1 MQLPGSRV
9 LFPLVL
15 ACGIAFSTAPALAA
29 TPSFTIAA
37 ANVTLHS
44 GGNEASSQFT
54 LTSVD
59 GYAGQVRVDC
69 GYSGGMMGARV
80 PSCGIFV
87 NPVSTLA
94 ANKSVT
100 GSLTVMPYGKVKAFD
115 AVAFHG
121 DDRRR
126 VVPVLAAVLAGLF
139 MLGRRW
145 RCRARSWL
153 LVFLAGVTLAGITSC
168 GGGLSGTFPFTV
180 TAVDIKTNASVSAP
194 FVVTVP

>member
-1 MQLPGSRV
+1 MQLPGSRI
-9 LFPLVL
+9 LFPVVL
-15 ACGIAFSTAPALAA
+15 ACSAGLSAVHALGA
-29 TPSFTIAA
+29 TPTFTIAA
-37 ANVTLHS
+37 ANVTLPS
-44 GGNEASSQFT
+44 GGNDASSQFT

-59 GYAGQVRVDC
+59 GYVGQVRVDC
-69 GYSGGMMGARV
+69 GYSGGMMGAKV
-80 PSCGIFV
+80 PACGIFV

-115 AVAFHG
+115 AVGLGG

-126 VVPVLAAVLAGLF
+126 VVPVLAAVLAGFF

-145 RCRARSWL
+145 RLRARSWL

-168 GGGLSGTFPFTV
+168 GGGLSGTFPYTV

-194 FVVTVP
+194 FTVTVP